1 MNKPTIPNEVADAIE
16 HLRNSDVFD
25 PSYTN
30 EDIVSGIFDPSMS
43 SSTFATL
50 RTIPFDILLVA
61 LVNGY
66 ERELTEEQRIHAVI
80 RDDFED
86 HRRGNGGFE
95 TGSEDRAYAAGI
107 KFTLN
112 TLNIDVEGVNA

>member
-25 PSYTN
+25 PAYTN

-43 SSTFATL
+43 STTFATL
-50 RTIPFDILLVA
+50 RTIPFDPLMAA

-66 ERELTEEQRIHAVI
+66 ERELTEEQRAHADIRREYERHIHG
-80 RDDFED
+80 RGKYETEGKDF
-86 HRRGNGGFE
+86 
-95 TGSEDRAYAAGI
+95 AYADGMMYAVVTLGI
-107 KFTLN
+107 Q
-112 TLNIDVEGVNA
+112 IEGVNA